1 MNIDTAIHFLKYP
14 YTCPNFRRYE
24 VAVDV
29 AVAALEAQKL
39 QENIKKSGSEVNYD
53 PDGWYE

>member
-1 MNIDTAIHFLKYP
+1 MDIDTAIQFLKYP

-24 VAVDV
+24 EAVEV

-39 QENIKKSGSEVNYD
+39 ERNTKKSGSEVNYD
-53 PDGWYE
+53 PDSWYE